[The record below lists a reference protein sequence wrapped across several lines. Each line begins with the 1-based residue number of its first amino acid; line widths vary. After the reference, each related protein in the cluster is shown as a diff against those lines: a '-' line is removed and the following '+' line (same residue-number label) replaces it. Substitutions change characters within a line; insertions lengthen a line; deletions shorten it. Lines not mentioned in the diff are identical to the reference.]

1 VSSEPSPRVKEV
13 LKVLGNVRD
22 PDLGRDIVS
31 LGFVKQVE
39 ISGDKA
45 DVTIELTTPACPVKE
60 QMRTQ
65 AEEWI
70 LTVPG
75 IRQVN
80 VNMTAQVRSSA
91 GPAAGQFLPGVKN
104 VIAVA
109 SGKGGVGKSTV
120 SANLALALQR
130 SGASVG
136 LLDADIYGPS
146 IPTILGIT
154 SKPAADAKNFL
165 IPVSQY
171 GLKVISVGFFISED
185 EAVIWRGPM
194 LNKLLDQF
202 LGMVNWG
209 ELDYMII
216 DLPPGTGDI
225 QLSLCQKI
233 PLAGAVI
240 VSTPQDVAIK
250 VAQKAITMF
259 RKLNTPVL
267 GMIENMSYFVCG
279 HCGEREEIFGTGGA
293 RRAAERLEIPF
304 LGSIPLATSVRSSSD
319 EGRPEMIDHPDRPMA
334 QAFMRV
340 AENLAAQLSIA
351 AMKGELVQEIKV
363 SF

>member
-1 VSSEPSPRVKEV
+1 MKDEQSPRVQAI
-13 LKVLGNVRD
+13 LKALSHVHD
-22 PDLGRDIVS
+22 PDLGRNIVS
-31 LGFVKQVE
+31 LGFVKEVE
-39 ISGDKA
+39 IAGDKA
-45 DVTIELTTPACPVKE
+45 NVTIELTTPACPVKE
-60 QMRTQ
+60 KMRGEAQ
-65 AEEWI
+65 RLI
-70 LTVPG
+70 LAVPG
-75 IRQVN
+75 IREAN
-80 VNMTAQVRSSA
+80 VNMTAQVRTTM
-91 GPAAGQFLPGVKN
+91 GPGNPLLPGVKN
-104 VIAVA
+104 VVAVA

-120 SANLALALQR
+120 SANLALALLH
-130 SGASVG
+130 SGARVG

-154 SKPAADAKNFL
+154 GKPAVTEKNLL
-165 IPVSQY
+165 IPVIQY
-171 GLKVISVGFFISED
+171 GLKVISVGFFINED

-194 LNKLLDQF
+194 LSKLLDQF
-202 LGMVNWG
+202 LGMVDWG

-240 VSTPQDVAIK
+240 VSTPQDVAVR

-267 GMIENMSYFVCG
+267 GIIENMSYFVCS
-279 HCGEREEIFGTGGA
+279 HCGLPEEIFGTGGA
-293 RRAAERLEIPF
+293 ERASQRLGIPF
-304 LGSIPLATSVRSSSD
+304 LGKIPLATSLRATSD
-319 EGRPEMIDHPDRPMA
+319 AGRPELLDHLESPIPR
-334 QAFMRV
+334 AFVSV

-351 AMKGELVQEIKV
+351 AMKGELIQEIKV